1 MSLHPSANIAGN
13 HAGTGTAT
21 GTTTGTATGNSSRI
35 CLMGCEASAS
45 ELRRFPVHDVNR
57 CNFWL
62 RHFGVSEQLVKELG
76 GLKKLRICFRH
87 FSERQAMAKTRIK
100 TTPLRGGNN
109 TTKHNITTTTTT
121 AAAVE
126 AATTTTTR
134 IHSAAAATTIGKP
147 MADSTTIEL
156 IDSCSG
162 DSQKH
167 TKQKQSVTTITP
179 VPVPVAVPIPIPV
192 PIPQRSHSICSSSSV
207 SSINSDYE
215 ASMPLSALVAAH
227 GQNGMA
233 KTTSNGLAKKRKLY
247 LITEKSDEKNGNGEK
262 NGKKKRKM
270 FVVVEQEKDTAAKKL
285 MIVTDKSKA
294 NLTQHLEK
302 FLPEI
307 LSCIQDKEQAE
318 AKAKAKGHATIKLEP
333 TTTTTSATSI
343 TQKPHITLP
352 PKKNPTNFVKLE
364 TGVTLPASVAILP
377 VKVKEKETA
386 KETEKETETEIQTET
401 ETETNINLSP
411 DFRFLMKILPKLEQ
425 LPEPHKQNVKRSIQI
440 FVEESYSHYGKKN

>member
-13 HAGTGTAT
+13 HAGAGTET
-21 GTTTGTATGNSSRI
+21 RTTLGTATGNSSRI

-45 ELRRFPVHDVNR
+45 ELRRFPVHDANR
-57 CNFWL
+57 CNYWL

-87 FSERQAMAKTRIK
+87 FSERKAMAKTRIK
-100 TTPLRGGNN
+100 TTPLRGGN
-109 TTKHNITTTTTT
+109 TIKHNVTT
-121 AAAVE
+121 AAAAEVE
-126 AATTTTTR
+126 AATTTTR
-134 IHSAAAATTIGKP
+134 IHSAAAATTFGKP

-179 VPVPVAVPIPIPV
+179 VPVPVAVPIPIP
-192 PIPQRSHSICSSSSV
+192 QRSHSICSSSSV

-215 ASMPLSALVAAH
+215 ASMPLSALVDAQGH
-227 GQNGMA
+227 NSMA

-247 LITEKSDEKNGNGEK
+247 LITEKSDEKNGNGAI
-262 NGKKKRKM
+262 NGQKRKM

-307 LSCIQDKEQAE
+307 LSCIQDKEQAQ
-318 AKAKAKGHATIKLEP
+318 AKAKGHPTIKLEATTAT
-333 TTTTTSATSI
+333 TTTTTSIAH
-343 TQKPHITLP
+343 KPHITLP

-364 TGVTLPASVAILP
+364 TGVTLPSSVSILPVEP

-386 KETEKETETEIQTET
+386 KETETEIQTET